1 MNIRKGLTVNIRK
14 GFVVLAALACWT
26 VQATPVAVD
35 FSVLGN
41 TTVNISSSTTAQG
54 YTIGDIT
61 FRYDDFGNATDFAQV
76 DNLGIFG
83 PTAGSLIFDAASPAI
98 SLNLDFAILFATNQV
113 SDGLFISFKRNGTV
127 VSNMLVAATVYV
139 PYDLANPSLGG
150 DAHGTLAYSGPS
162 FDKADMYFSTDGACF
177 AVPNITYELEPPM
190 LAITVASEVD
200 EEDDPVDVVTLT
212 ITGPPNSVNEIQRTT
227 NLVSGVWL
235 PVATLSNF
243 TGNYTYYETNRVEN
257 VPQVFFR
264 TR

>member
-41 TTVNISSSTTAQG
+41 TTVNISSSTPAQG

-83 PTAGSLIFDAASPAI
+83 TTAGSLIFDAASPAI
-98 SLNLDFAILFATNQV
+98 SLNLDFAILFVTNQV

-127 VSNMLVAATVYV
+127 VSNMLVAAANFV
-139 PYDLANPSLGG
+139 PYDALAL
-150 DAHGTLAYSGPS
+150 GTLAYSGPA
-162 FDKADMYFSTDGACF
+162 FDQVDLSL
-177 AVPNITYELEPPM
+177 IHISEP
-190 LAITVASEVD
+190 
-200 EEDDPVDVVTLT
+200 
-212 ITGPPNSVNEIQRTT
+212 
-227 NLVSGVWL
+227 
-235 PVATLSNF
+235 
-243 TGNYTYYETNRVEN
+243 
-257 VPQVFFR
+257 
-264 TR
+264 TRPY